1 MITWM
6 QKHKKWLVVTI
17 WISTIAFVGAGFV
30 GWGSYSPGKS
40 AGSVAV
46 VGDREVSLEEYQREY
61 SNLYAQYQQMMGA
74 QFNQDIARQLNLSD
88 AAYQM
93 TIQKNLILSYGDELG
108 LDITKRDIA
117 QELVNNPAFQSGGK
131 FDKQTYVRVL
141 TQNRTTPV
149 QYEESLKRNLLLQKI
164 EALFQIEP
172 TKTEIKN
179 LNKLLFLEDNVDIKI
194 LDLKNIQVSN
204 TEDERKKFWE
214 ENKNRYM
221 SMNSYELQM
230 EKISISADAPSTEEI
245 KSYFDK
251 NKNDLKKADGK
262 LKNLEEATIEIIRAI
277 NIKKTKKVA
286 LKTYLKV
293 KKGEKNITDSSI
305 VFEDKL
311 GFSPENREKVRTA
324 SKGSLI
330 KPFLEGDNYILIRVL
345 NQFNPKPLTY
355 DVAKYAVKKDFDVE
369 SKRIKLEELAKTELE
384 NFSGVKLGYISRDS
398 FDKITGLNANEAAQF
413 LNALFAVTEKKG
425 QINIENKIVLYNIN
439 DSRLSKYDSEKDNIV
454 KSTLSNLQNSELM
467 SSFVKRL
474 ESRYEVQ
481 STLSENTNETND
493 TYGRKEH

>member
-74 QFNQDIARQLNLSD
+74 QSGSVAVVGDREVSLEEYQREYSNLYAQYQQMMGAQFNQDIARQLNLSD
-88 AAYQM
+88 AAYRM

-164 EALFQIEP
+164 EALFQVEP
-172 TKTEIKN
+172 SKTEIKN

-194 LDLKNIQVSN
+194 LDLKDIQVSN

-262 LKNLEEATIEIIRAI
+262 LKNLEEATLEKLPWKSSEQSMLRKQ
-277 NIKKTKKVA
+277 KK
-286 LKTYLKV
+286 LL
-293 KKGEKNITDSSI
+293 
-305 VFEDKL
+305 
-311 GFSPENREKVRTA
+311 
-324 SKGSLI
+324 
-330 KPFLEGDNYILIRVL
+330 
-345 NQFNPKPLTY
+345 
-355 DVAKYAVKKDFDVE
+355 
-369 SKRIKLEELAKTELE
+369 
-384 NFSGVKLGYISRDS
+384 
-398 FDKITGLNANEAAQF
+398 
-413 LNALFAVTEKKG
+413 
-425 QINIENKIVLYNIN
+425 
-439 DSRLSKYDSEKDNIV
+439 
-454 KSTLSNLQNSELM
+454 
-467 SSFVKRL
+467 
-474 ESRYEVQ
+474 
-481 STLSENTNETND
+481 
-493 TYGRKEH
+493 